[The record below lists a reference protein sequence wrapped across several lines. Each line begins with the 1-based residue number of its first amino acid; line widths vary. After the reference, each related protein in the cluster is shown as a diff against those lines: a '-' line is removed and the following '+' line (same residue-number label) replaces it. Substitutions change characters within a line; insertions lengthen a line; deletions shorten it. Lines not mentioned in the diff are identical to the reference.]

1 MNDNYAGNEE
11 ETDLGLTKILSRS
24 EVCPPP
30 KCWWSFIYFKKA

>member
-30 KCWWSFIYFKKA
+30 EMLVVFYIF